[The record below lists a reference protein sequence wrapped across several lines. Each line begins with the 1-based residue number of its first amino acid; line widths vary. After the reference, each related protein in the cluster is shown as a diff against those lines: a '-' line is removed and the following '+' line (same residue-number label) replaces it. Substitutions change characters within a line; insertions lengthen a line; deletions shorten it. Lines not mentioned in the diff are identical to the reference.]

1 MGSGRQEMPV
11 MQIKFTN
18 VCLGKIR
25 DELKIKLKRVVNLVL
40 FSSLKCVSLNEIIF

>member
-1 MGSGRQEMPV
+1 MPV

-25 DELKIKLKRVVNLVL
+25 DELKIKLKVNLVL
-40 FSSLKCVSLNEIIF
+40 FSSLRCVSLNEIIF